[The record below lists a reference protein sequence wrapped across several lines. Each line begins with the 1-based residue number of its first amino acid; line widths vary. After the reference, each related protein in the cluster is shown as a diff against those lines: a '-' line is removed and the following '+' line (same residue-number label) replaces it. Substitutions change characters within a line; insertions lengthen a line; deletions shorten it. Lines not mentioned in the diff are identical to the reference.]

1 MFYSVPSRLIGH
13 RLRVRLYDDRL
24 ECFLGATAL
33 MTLRRGRPH
42 PSGKRGHVVD
52 YRHVI
57 HALRRKPMALLNL
70 VYREQLFPRRAYQR
84 AFEAL
89 LASDGEKRACRTM
102 VGLLALAHDRA
113 CEAELGEVIEAE
125 LDAGRLPDLD
135 LPRPA
140 FRARSRRHSRHHRR
154 AGAAASLRRARH
166 RPVGRCGMKTTDPV
180 DAARLALL
188 LAELRLPAVKLVWAD
203 LAAQADKEGWPAARF
218 LAALAEHEMAERS
231 RRRIE
236 RHLAEARLPPG
247 KTLDTFDFEA
257 VPVVSKAQVMALA
270 AGDAWLDR
278 GANLILFGPPGTG
291 KSHLAAAL
299 GFALVENGWRVLFT
313 RTTDLVQRLQ
323 IARRELA
330 LEAAIAKL
338 DKYHLLILDDLAYV
352 TKDQAE
358 TSVLFELIG
367 ARYERRSLLVTAN
380 QPFGQWGKIFP
391 DQAMTLAVVDR
402 LVHHATIF
410 EMNVESYRRRTALE
424 RKRGPD

>member
-1 MFYSVPSRLIGH
+1 
-13 RLRVRLYDDRL
+13 
-24 ECFLGATAL
+24 
-33 MTLRRGRPH
+33 
-42 PSGKRGHVVD
+42 
-52 YRHVI
+52 
-57 HALRRKPMALLNL
+57 
-70 VYREQLFPRRAYQR
+70 
-84 AFEAL
+84 
-89 LASDGEKRACRTM
+89 
-102 VGLLALAHDRA
+102 
-113 CEAELGEVIEAE
+113 
-125 LDAGRLPDLD
+125 
-135 LPRPA
+135 
-140 FRARSRRHSRHHRR
+140 
-154 AGAAASLRRARH
+154 
-166 RPVGRCGMKTTDPV
+166 MKTTDPV
-180 DAARLALL
+180 DAARVALL
-188 LAELRLPAVKLVWAD
+188 LAELRLSAVRLVWAD

-218 LAALAEHEMAERS
+218 LAALAEHEIAERA

-236 RHLAEARLPPG
+236 RHLAEAKLPPG

-257 VPVVSKAQVMALA
+257 VPVVSKAQIMALA
-270 AGDAWLDR
+270 AGDAWLGM

-330 LEAAIAKL
+330 LEPAIARL

-380 QPFGQWGKIFP
+380 QPFGEWGKIFP

-410 EMNVESYRRRTALE
+410 EMNVESYRRRVALE
-424 RKRGPD
+424 RKRGPGRPPVHATVKTGT

>member
-1 MFYSVPSRLIGH
+1 
-13 RLRVRLYDDRL
+13 
-24 ECFLGATAL
+24 
-33 MTLRRGRPH
+33 
-42 PSGKRGHVVD
+42 
-52 YRHVI
+52 
-57 HALRRKPMALLNL
+57 
-70 VYREQLFPRRAYQR
+70 
-84 AFEAL
+84 
-89 LASDGEKRACRTM
+89 
-102 VGLLALAHDRA
+102 
-113 CEAELGEVIEAE
+113 
-125 LDAGRLPDLD
+125 
-135 LPRPA
+135 
-140 FRARSRRHSRHHRR
+140 
-154 AGAAASLRRARH
+154 
-166 RPVGRCGMKTTDPV
+166 
-180 DAARLALL
+180 
-188 LAELRLPAVKLVWAD
+188 
-203 LAAQADKEGWPAARF
+203 
-218 LAALAEHEMAERS
+218 MAERS

-236 RHLAEARLPPG
+236 RHVAEAKLPPG
-247 KTLDTFDFEA
+247 KTIDAFDFEA

-270 AGDAWLDR
+270 AGDAWVDR

-299 GFALVENGWRVLFT
+299 GYALVENGWRVLFT

-323 IARRELA
+323 VARRELA
-330 LEAAIAKL
+330 LEAAIARL

-367 ARYERRSLLVTAN
+367 ARYEWRSLLVTAN

>member
-1 MFYSVPSRLIGH
+1 MKS
-13 RLRVRLYDDRL
+13 
-24 ECFLGATAL
+24 ATA
-33 MTLRRGRPH
+33 
-42 PSGKRGHVVD
+42 VD
-52 YRHVI
+52 
-57 HALRRKPMALLNL
+57 
-70 VYREQLFPRRAYQR
+70 
-84 AFEAL
+84 
-89 LASDGEKRACRTM
+89 G
-102 VGLLALAHDRA
+102 
-113 CEAELGEVIEAE
+113 
-125 LDAGRLPDLD
+125 
-135 LPRPA
+135 
-140 FRARSRRHSRHHRR
+140 AR
-154 AGAAASLRRARH
+154 
-166 RPVGRCGMKTTDPV
+166 VE
-180 DAARLALL
+180 LL
-188 LAELRLPAVKLVWAD
+188 LAELRLPAIKLVWSD

-218 LAALAEHEMAERS
+218 LAALAEHEMAERG

-257 VPVVSKAQVMALA
+257 VPMVSKAQIMAWA
-270 AGDAWLDR
+270 AGDSWLEK
-278 GANLILFGPPGTG
+278 GANLIMFGPPGAG

-299 GFALVENGWRVLFT
+299 GFALVENGWRVLFA

-358 TSVLFELIG
+358 TGVLFELIG

-380 QPFGQWGKIFP
+380 QPFGDWGKIFP
-391 DQAMTLAVVDR
+391 DPAMTLAVVDR

-424 RKRGPD
+424 RKRGPGRPPASATNKTNSD

>member
-1 MFYSVPSRLIGH
+1 
-13 RLRVRLYDDRL
+13 
-24 ECFLGATAL
+24 
-33 MTLRRGRPH
+33 
-42 PSGKRGHVVD
+42 
-52 YRHVI
+52 
-57 HALRRKPMALLNL
+57 
-70 VYREQLFPRRAYQR
+70 
-84 AFEAL
+84 
-89 LASDGEKRACRTM
+89 
-102 VGLLALAHDRA
+102 
-113 CEAELGEVIEAE
+113 
-125 LDAGRLPDLD
+125 
-135 LPRPA
+135 
-140 FRARSRRHSRHHRR
+140 
-154 AGAAASLRRARH
+154 
-166 RPVGRCGMKTTDPV
+166 MKTTNPV
-180 DAARLALL
+180 DAARVELL
-188 LAELRLPAVKLVWAD
+188 MAELRLPAIKLVWAD

-218 LAALAEHEMAERS
+218 LAALAEHEVAERA

-247 KTLDTFDFEA
+247 KTIDTFDFAA
-257 VPVVSKAQVMALA
+257 VPVVSKAQIMALA
-270 AGDAWLDR
+270 AGDAWLGM

-380 QPFGQWGKIFP
+380 QPFG
-391 DQAMTLAVVDR
+391 
-402 LVHHATIF
+402 
-410 EMNVESYRRRTALE
+410 E
-424 RKRGPD
+424 

>member
-1 MFYSVPSRLIGH
+1 MKS
-13 RLRVRLYDDRL
+13 
-24 ECFLGATAL
+24 ATA
-33 MTLRRGRPH
+33 
-42 PSGKRGHVVD
+42 VD
-52 YRHVI
+52 
-57 HALRRKPMALLNL
+57 
-70 VYREQLFPRRAYQR
+70 
-84 AFEAL
+84 
-89 LASDGEKRACRTM
+89 T
-102 VGLLALAHDRA
+102 
-113 CEAELGEVIEAE
+113 
-125 LDAGRLPDLD
+125 
-135 LPRPA
+135 
-140 FRARSRRHSRHHRR
+140 AR
-154 AGAAASLRRARH
+154 
-166 RPVGRCGMKTTDPV
+166 VE
-180 DAARLALL
+180 LL
-188 LAELRLPAVKLVWAD
+188 LVELRLPAIKLVWSD
-203 LAAQADKEGWPAARF
+203 LADQADKEGWPAARF
-218 LAALAEHEMAERS
+218 LAALAEHEVAERG

-257 VPVVSKAQVMALA
+257 VPMVSKAQIMAWA
-270 AGDAWLDR
+270 AGDSWLEK
-278 GANLILFGPPGTG
+278 GANLIMFGPPGAG

-299 GFALVENGWRVLFT
+299 GFALVESGWRVLFA

-323 IARRELA
+323 VARRELA

-380 QPFGQWGKIFP
+380 QPFGEWGKIFP

-424 RKRGPD
+424 RKRGPGRPPASASIKTNSSHPDRRATS